1 MLRDKPVSALNVSS
15 ISCFVLLFF
24 AVYLVSAIMLSLENL
39 DMETTLSAPVA
50 LLTDTGV
57 GFGKTA
63 DAAYDAA
70 FAHALVPPNRL
81 ALLPGIGLDLALWNR
96 TSVNAAG
103 KSDIRQE
110 LGLSPADKLFLMVA
124 EFNPGKRHRDALE
137 ALAIAGRKDLH
148 LAYSDRKSVV

>member
-1 MLRDKPVSALNVSS
+1 MIRFAVFAKLIRRGMYKRIHPNAVSPVMLRDKPVSALNVSS

-63 DAAYDAA
+63 DASYTV
-70 FAHALVPPNRL
+70 FSQPGRL
-81 ALLPGIGLDLALWNR
+81 LCALLMLMGRLELYAILILFSRSFWN
-96 TSVNAAG
+96 
-103 KSDIRQE
+103 
-110 LGLSPADKLFLMVA
+110 
-124 EFNPGKRHRDALE
+124 
-137 ALAIAGRKDLH
+137 
-148 LAYSDRKSVV
+148 SDRIH